1 MQITR
6 EVSQPVRVFW
16 QILIKIKSMDKIKVF
31 KDAFKEICGIA
42 NDKFMDNLEEQY
54 GESIEVN
61 NEDFVQHMINV
72 TEKGVDVNLWCEPV
86 DVDDDVFVAWD
97 EIKSLQ

>member
-1 MQITR
+1 
-6 EVSQPVRVFW
+6 
-16 QILIKIKSMDKIKVF
+16 MDKIKVF
-31 KDAFKEICGIA
+31 KDAFKEICDIA

-54 GESIEVN
+54 GKSIEVY

-86 DVDDDVFVAWD
+86 DKDAFKEIVGDDVFVAWD
-97 EIKSLQ
+97 EIGSLQ